1 MLNKRNCTLVE
12 SPYCDGPALL
22 NLLYGYPL
30 PGIPIRYPYRLY
42 PYDISYRVYPYSTDD
57 LVIQMIVKLPP
68 PSPTPLPFS
77 KSKSSGN
84 IRHFFL
90 HKVNALNQARLQIA
104 AISCSLRLGI
114 RAVYKSGTG
123 TRGRGHR
130 DVRRGT

>member
-1 MLNKRNCTLVE
+1 MFKVIKALLNKRNCTLDE
-12 SPYCDGPALL
+12 SSYCDDPALL

-30 PGIPIRYPYRLY
+30 PGIPIRYSHRLY

-57 LVIQMIVKLPP
+57 LDIQMIVKLPP

-90 HKVNALNQARLQIA
+90 HKVNALNQARL
-104 AISCSLRLGI
+104 RLY
-114 RAVYKSGTG
+114 RNFSVKEQT
-123 TRGRGHR
+123 
-130 DVRRGT
+130 